1 MRTKLG
7 QNVEEL
13 LERDNIVG
21 KLDQLRE
28 ITSKTQQPPGHQA
41 WRPNGNPDDALAA
54 LDLQVAEREL
64 EELRVV
70 GQALNSEVEQMEEK
84 LVAAKK
90 KEELNQEA
98 LVKSEAQIDDINSR
112 LAVLSN
118 CKF

>member
-41 WRPNGNPDDALAA
+41 WRPNGNPDDAMAA

-64 EELRVV
+64 EELSEE
-70 GQALNSEVEQMEEK
+70 ALAKSVEK
-84 LVAAKK
+84 L
-90 KEELNQEA
+90 EE
-98 LVKSEAQIDDINSR
+98 INLR
-112 LAVLSN
+112 LATFSN
-118 CKF
+118 

>member
-7 QNVEEL
+7 QNVEEM
-13 LERDNIVG
+13 LERDNVLG

-54 LDLQVAEREL
+54 IDLQVAEREL

-84 LVAAKK
+84 LSAAKK
-90 KEELNQEA
+90 REELNQEA
-98 LVKSEAQIDDINSR
+98 LAKSVKQMEEK
-112 LAVLSN
+112 LSAAKKREELN
-118 CKF
+118 